1 MYLPSGNNYISGSGM
16 SSTNT
21 WIISTTAKTIT
32 NKWIT
37 EESDPYN
44 DMLNDSISVF
54 FSFSGSG
61 RSSGLGEVDD
71 SRLDR

>member
-37 EESDPYN
+37 EASDPYN
-44 DMLNDSISVF
+44 EMLNDSISVF
-54 FSFSGSG
+54 FLVMIVIVICMCCCFFSA
-61 RSSGLGEVDD
+61 
-71 SRLDR
+71 SRE